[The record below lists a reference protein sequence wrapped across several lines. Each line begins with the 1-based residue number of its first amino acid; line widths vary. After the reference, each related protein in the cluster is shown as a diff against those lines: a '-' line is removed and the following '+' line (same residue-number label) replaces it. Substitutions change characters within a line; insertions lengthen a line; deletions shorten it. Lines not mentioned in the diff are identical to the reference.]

1 MLQQEFHIA
10 RRHPTPLC
18 MGAYATQHIVP
29 TTNLPKT
36 ACHSR
41 SVSVWCANMLHFRR
55 FFGLLLLGLCLTP
68 PQSLRAAPDTAPTSL
83 AEARL
88 TPRILKLIRQN
99 YVQPDLINAGAM
111 LAGALKEVQQDVPE
125 ILAQFANDQL
135 TLTIGQAVRKFGVS
149 KVQNVS
155 DLWESLREV
164 FTFVDLNY
172 HGDTERDELEY
183 LAIDGMLRTLD
194 PHSNLLRP
202 KEYREFKIGTKGN
215 FGGIGIVIGIRD
227 GRLTVIAPIEGTPAA
242 RAGIKAQ
249 DRIMQIG
256 EDSTANMTLTEAVE
270 RLRGPVGTSI
280 AVTVERDNQPNI
292 GVNLKRA
299 VIRIDS
305 IQSTLLTDRGRR
317 LGYLKVKSFQ
327 ENTMTDL
334 RTQLAELHKRARGL
348 ANREVVRA
356 EATLPA
362 GGAGDLD
369 GLILDLRN
377 NPGGLLDQAIEMADL
392 FLAQG
397 TIVSTVGA
405 HSNFLEQYEAEAAET
420 EPAYPI
426 VVLVN
431 EGSASASEI
440 VAGALQGHQRALVI
454 GAPTFGKGS
463 VQTVYDLH
471 DGSAL
476 KLTIAEYLTAGV
488 RSIQEVGISPDV
500 ELDPMTID
508 KKRLNLLEDKF
519 YGERDLERHLKRH
532 AESTRNA
539 AIRLRHV
546 KPVEEQPG
554 ELDEKREY
562 SNALNL
568 TDDFA
573 VDFAKRLFAEI
584 SPPSGQSWGNVQ
596 EVVGRLQQIEAQKL
610 EGALAALGVDW
621 SLSPASGAP
630 QLQVTYHLQR
640 GKVHVQAM
648 QAGEEGE
655 LVLTAHNVGKGT
667 FYRLIGQTTAD
678 VSALN
683 NKEFLFGRLA
693 PGEQRS
699 WAVPFKAEK
708 AMVTEQLPVTVEFQ
722 EGNGS
727 APTSFTALVPIDGLP
742 RPQFAYSYRVGPA
755 SDARGRAA
763 AAFPAGKS
771 VPLVVQVKNIGKGPA
786 LEPVVAIKNSGG
798 KGPYIEL
805 GRAKLGAI
813 APGETTTATLKFHL
827 DPGFDAAT
835 FTLELAITDTA
846 LFESVSDKIAFT
858 VQSGQTEPPAGA
870 WYSAPTIELTAAAL
884 PRTTTAAEQG
894 LQSRVTDDQR
904 VKDAFVFVGEEKVYY
919 LANPQ
924 ETNVLD
930 LLARLPL
937 KAGNNIVTVAARD
950 EHNLMARRTW
960 TIYRAETPG
969 PDTAQK

>member
-1 MLQQEFHIA
+1 
-10 RRHPTPLC
+10 
-18 MGAYATQHIVP
+18 
-29 TTNLPKT
+29 
-36 ACHSR
+36 
-41 SVSVWCANMLHFRR
+41 MLHYSR
-55 FFGLLLLGLCLTP
+55 FFALSALGI
-68 PQSLRAAPDTAPTSL
+68 SLITLGISPHARAADEAPPSL

-88 TPRILKLIRQN
+88 TPRILKLVRQN
-99 YVQPDLINAGAM
+99 YVQPDMIAASAM
-111 LAGALKEVQQDVPE
+111 LTGALKEVQQDVPE

-135 TLTIGQAVRKFGVS
+135 TLTIGQAVRKFSVS
-149 KVQNVS
+149 KVQNLS
-155 DLWESLREV
+155 DLWEALREV
-164 FTFVDLNY
+164 FAFIDLNY

-227 GRLTVIAPIEGTPAA
+227 GRLNVIAPIEGTPAA

-249 DRIMQIG
+249 DRIIQIG
-256 EDSTANMTLTEAVE
+256 EDSTANMTLTEAVD
-270 RLRGPVGTSI
+270 RLRGPVGTTI

-292 GVNLKRA
+292 AVALKRA

-305 IQSTLLTDRGRR
+305 VQSTLLADRGRR
-317 LGYLKVKSFQ
+317 LGYVKVKSFQ

-334 RTQLAELHKRARGL
+334 RTQLTELHKRARGL
-348 ANREVVRA
+348 ANREASRT
-356 EATLPA
+356 EAAVPR

-369 GLILDLRN
+369 GLILDMRN
-377 NPGGLLDQAIEMADL
+377 NPGGLLDQAIEMSDV

-405 HSNFLEQYEAEAAET
+405 HSNFLEQYEAETADT

-426 VVLVN
+426 VILVN

-488 RSIQEVGISPDV
+488 RSIQEIGISPDV
-500 ELDPMTID
+500 ELDPMIID
-508 KKRLNLLEDKF
+508 KKRPNLLEDKF

-532 AESTRNA
+532 PDAARNA

-546 KPVEEQPG
+546 KPVEELPG
-554 ELDEKREY
+554 EGDEKREY

-573 VDFAKRLFAEI
+573 VDFAKRLFAELA
-584 SPPSGQSWGNVQ
+584 PAPGQPWENLDG
-596 EVVGRLQQIEAQKL
+596 VVGRLQQIETQKL
-610 EGALAALGVDW
+610 EQELATLGIDW
-621 SLSPASGAP
+621 SLTASPDTP

-640 GKVHVQAM
+640 GKSHVPAI

-655 LVLTAHNVGKGT
+655 LVLTARNVGKGT

-693 PGEQRS
+693 AGEQRS

-708 AMVTEQLPVTVEFQ
+708 AMVTEQLPVTIEFQ
-722 EGNGS
+722 EGNGNVPS
-727 APTSFTALVPIDGLP
+727 SFTALVPINGLT
-742 RPQFAYSYRVGPA
+742 RPQFAYSYHLGTP
-755 SDARGRAA
+755 DAKGRIT
-763 AAFPAGKS
+763 AGLPINKS
-771 VPLVVQVKNIGKGPA
+771 VPLVVQVKNIGRGTA

-813 APGETTTATLKFHL
+813 APGESATATLKFHL

-835 FTLELAITDTA
+835 FKLELAITDTA
-846 LFESVSDKIAFT
+846 LFESVSDKIVLT
-858 VQSGQTEPPAGA
+858 VASAQIDPPAGT
-870 WYSAPTIELTAAAL
+870 WYSAPTIELAETAW
-884 PRTTTAAEQG
+884 PRSTTAAEQG
-894 LQSRVTDDQR
+894 LQGRVTDDQR
-904 VKDAFVFVGEEKVYY
+904 VKDVFVFVGEEKVYY
-919 LANPQ
+919 QANPQ
-924 ETNVLD
+924 QTNVLD
-930 LLARLPL
+930 MLAKLPL
-937 KAGNNIVTVAARD
+937 KTGNNIVTIAARD

-960 TIYRAETPG
+960 TIYRADG
-969 PDTAQK
+969 AGHNTALK